1 MNLGR
6 PRMINAKDCDIILPI
21 DQSFPDNP
29 SQTVPIPKTEHTPSP
44 LSLLLVRYSIAGK
57 IHEIREYGLDK
68 QDADYSSVW
77 TFHHRLQNVLNELPP
92 YLNPNDPAT
101 NLDFDF
107 PYLPLHREEASS
119 QLNLVLMELHRPFIA
134 KRSQSRIA
142 ALKAA
147 VGSIDNQKA
156 LMELSGR
163 HHYGYFGFGFY
174 PTNAAMMLAVIALIY
189 PDKDQIDLI
198 ETKVQQA
205 LSILVNIQD
214 VNIVAR
220 AAVPVIQRL
229 YDKIRSSPHPILSSS
244 TESNSLESA
253 PSQDDGISSV
263 AAPSMGSPPT
273 APIST
278 QFMLENV
285 ADSTLHDFTDLPA
298 WTEIPQLNDFDA
310 AFWLDQLSKMP
321 DSMLQDGALGQTT
334 MW

>member
-21 DQSFPDNP
+21 DQSFPDDP
-29 SQTVPIPKTEHTPSP
+29 SQTVPIPKNEHTPSP
-44 LSLLLVRYSIAGK
+44 LSLLLVRYNIAGK

-77 TFHHRLQNVLNELPP
+77 TFHHELQNLLNDLPP
-92 YLNPNDPAT
+92 YLNPKDPAT
-101 NLDFDF
+101 YLDFDF

-156 LMELSGR
+156 LMDLSGQ

-174 PTNAAMMLAVIALIY
+174 TTNAAMMLAVIALIY
-189 PDKDQIDLI
+189 PDKNQIDLI
-198 ETKVQQA
+198 ETKVHQA
-205 LSILVNIQD
+205 LSILVKIQD

-229 YDKIRSSPHPILSSS
+229 YDKIRSSPHPDLSSS
-244 TESNSLESA
+244 TKLSSLGSA
-253 PSQDDGISSV
+253 PTQDDGISSV
-263 AAPSMGSPPT
+263 ADPLMGFSAT

-278 QFMLENV
+278 EFMLENV
-285 ADSTLHDFTDLPA
+285 AGSTLPDFTDLPA
-298 WTEIPQLNDFDA
+298 WTEIPQVNDFDA
-310 AFWLDQLSKMP
+310 AFWLDQLSKIP
-321 DSMLQDGALGQTT
+321 DNMLQDGALGQTT